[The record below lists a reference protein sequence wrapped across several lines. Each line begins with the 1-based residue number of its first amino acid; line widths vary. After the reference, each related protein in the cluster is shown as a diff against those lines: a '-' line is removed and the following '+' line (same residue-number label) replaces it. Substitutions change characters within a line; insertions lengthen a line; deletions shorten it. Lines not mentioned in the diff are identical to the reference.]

1 MTAIMSIFEKASRKA
16 LRFASNRGALMV
28 EQLWNLPL
36 QSKGGF
42 DLDTI
47 AKEVNAELKSCAEES
62 FVSTSTNPLKA
73 ELELKLEIL
82 KHIIQV
88 RQDENAARLESA
100 RKVDQR
106 QKVLEIIN
114 RKQEKALEELP
125 LEELQKLL

>member
-1 MTAIMSIFEKASRKA
+1 M
-16 LRFASNRGALMV
+16 
-28 EQLWNLPL
+28 
-36 QSKGGF
+36 
-42 DLDTI
+42 
-47 AKEVNAELKSCAEES
+47 
-62 FVSTSTNPLKA
+62 KA

-88 RQDENAARLESA
+88 RQDKTAARLDTA
-100 RKVDQR
+100 RKAEQR

>member
-1 MTAIMSIFEKASRKA
+1 MSIFEKASRKA

-47 AKEVNAELKSCAEES
+47 AKSVNAELKSRAEES
-62 FVSTSTNPLKA
+62 FVSTSTDPMKA

-88 RQDENAARLESA
+88 RQDESAARIENA
-100 RKVDQR
+100 RKADQR